1 MSNFAQST
9 DHKDPSSINLLGH
22 PYMIKVLALELLGVE
37 LAITELN
44 LNVGGI
50 PERKGV
56 LHKGGL
62 GVTKKLFIFA
72 PEGS

>member
-1 MSNFAQST
+1 
-9 DHKDPSSINLLGH
+9 
-22 PYMIKVLALELLGVE
+22 MIKVLALELLGVE

-44 LNVGGI
+44 LNVGRI
-50 PERKGV
+50 RERKGV

-62 GVTKKLFIFA
+62 GVTKKLFILA

>member
-1 MSNFAQST
+1 
-9 DHKDPSSINLLGH
+9 
-22 PYMIKVLALELLGVE
+22 MIKVLALELLGVE

-50 PERKGV
+50 TERKGV

-62 GVTKKLFIFA
+62 GVTKKTLFFGPGGQLRPLLWA
-72 PEGS
+72 A

>member
-1 MSNFAQST
+1 
-9 DHKDPSSINLLGH
+9 
-22 PYMIKVLALELLGVE
+22 MIKVLALELLGVE

-50 PERKGV
+50 RERKGV

-62 GVTKKLFIFA
+62 GVTKKLFILA